1 MNLFLL
7 GQMLAGGLVIELY
20 EKDDTMTTLG
30 ANYARVCNT
39 LYWNNKKNTPQT
51 AYIYMYIYIYIY
63 IYIHTYIF
71 NFSQFWLAAQTSTCL
86 KVVLI

>member
-7 GQMLAGGLVIELY
+7 GQLLAEDLVIELY

-39 LYWNNKKNTPQT
+39 LYWNNKKQYSSNG
-51 AYIYMYIYIYIY
+51 
-63 IYIHTYIF
+63 IYIHVCVYVYIHIQLQSILVGCP
-71 NFSQFWLAAQTSTCL
+71 N
-86 KVVLI
+86 